1 MSVVG
6 VDFGTLN
13 TVIAVARNRGVDV
26 ITNEVSNR
34 ATPSLVGFGPKSRYL
49 GESAATQEISNL
61 KNTVGSLKRLAG
73 RSIDDPDV
81 QVEREYVSANLV
93 DVSGQVGAEVSYL
106 GKKETFTATQL
117 VSMYLNKIK
126 AIASA
131 ELKLPVSDIVMSVP
145 PWFTDRQ
152 RRSIVDATEIAG
164 LKLLRLINDTTAT
177 ALGYGITKLDLPTA
191 EEKPRRVCFVDIGHS
206 TYSCSIVEFKKGEL
220 AVKST
225 ACDRHF
231 GGRDFDKAI
240 VDHFAKEFKEK
251 YKIDIYSNSKA
262 MVRVKAAAEKMKKIL
277 SANAQAPISIE
288 SLMNDV
294 DVSGMMKRDDLEELL
309 KPLLERATAP
319 LEQALSEAKLKVED
333 IDAIEMI
340 GGCTRVPSLKDRIS
354 KFFGKGLS
362 FTLNQDEAV
371 ARGCAFG
378 CAILSPVFRVRDFS
392 IHDIVNYPI
401 EFNWEQSPD
410 IPDEDTSLT
419 VFNKGNVMPSTKI
432 LTFYRKQP
440 FDLEARYVKPE
451 MLPGKMSPWIGRFSV
466 KGVKADAKDD
476 FMICKLKAR
485 LNLHGILNVES
496 GYYIEDVEVEEPI
509 PEEKDGE
516 KKEGEK
522 KDGDVRCDLSPHM
535 SSSIPKGA
543 TSHDVDAE
551 DLVASAPQARLKTMF
566 HNIRSGTKRKTP
578 SNSELTPESDQA
590 METEP
595 PSTEAK
601 PKTRK
606 VKKQVRKGDLPV
618 VQGTTS
624 LDQAIKDAA
633 ADRESQMFME
643 DKLVMDTEDKKNEL
657 ESYIYE
663 LRGKVDDQYSEF
675 ASEEEKEKLK
685 AKLEQAEDWLYDEG
699 DDATK
704 GVYVAKMD
712 EIRFVAGPIV
722 ARYLDKL
729 EEERQAVLKAQEE
742 KAAKIKAESDA
753 KKKADEEAKKAAE
766 SKKENEAPV
775 TNGEDVEMKDTETIT
790 SDSVEEPVE
799 KK

>member
-6 VDFGTLN
+6 VDLGTLN

-49 GESAATQEISNL
+49 GEPAKTQEISNL

-73 RSIDDPDV
+73 RSLDDPDI
-81 QVEREYVSANLV
+81 QIEKDFVSCNLI
-93 DVSGQVGAEVSYL
+93 DCNGQVGAEVSYL

-117 VSMYLNKIK
+117 VSMFLNKIK
-126 AIASA
+126 ATASA

-152 RRSIVDATEIAG
+152 RRSLVDAAEIAG

-225 ACDRHF
+225 TYDRHF
-231 GGRDFDKAI
+231 GGRNFDKAL

-251 YKIDIYSNSKA
+251 YKIDIHTNPKA
-262 MVRVKAAAEKMKKIL
+262 VVRVAAAAEKMKKIL
-277 SANAQAPISIE
+277 SANAQAPLSIE

-294 DVSGMMKRDDLEELL
+294 DVSAMMKREELEELI
-309 KPLLERATAP
+309 KPLLDRVTAP
-319 LEQALSEAKLKVED
+319 LEQALAEAKLKVED
-333 IDAIEMI
+333 IDAIEMV

-354 KFFGKGLS
+354 KFFGKTLS

-371 ARGCAFG
+371 ARGCAFS

-440 FDLEARYVKPE
+440 FDLEARYAKAD

-496 GYYIEDVEVEEPI
+496 GYCVEDIEVEEPI
-509 PEEKDGE
+509 PEDKESD
-516 KKEGEK
+516 KKEGDK
-522 KDGDVRCDLSPHM
+522 KEGDVRCNLPPHLSPN
-535 SSSIPKGA
+535 
-543 TSHDVDAE
+543 TEAE
-551 DLVASAPQARLKTMF
+551 DILASAPRSKLRTMF
-566 HNIRSGTKRKTP
+566 HNVRAGMKRKSSTSP
-578 SNSELTPESDQA
+578 NSELIPQRDQA
-590 METEP
+590 METDL
-595 PSTEAK
+595 PSTEPK
-601 PKTRK
+601 LKTRK
-606 VKKQVRKGDLPV
+606 VKKQVRKGDLPI
-618 VQGTTS
+618 VQGTSS
-624 LDQAIKDAA
+624 LDQSIKDAA
-633 ADRESQMFME
+633 AEREGAMFME

-663 LRGKVDDQYSEF
+663 LRGKVDEQYAEF

-685 AKLEQAEDWLYDEG
+685 SKLEQAEDWLYDEG

-704 GVYVAKMD
+704 AVYISKMD

-729 EEERQAVLKAQEE
+729 EEERQVVLKAQEE

-753 KKKADEEAKKAAE
+753 KKKADEEAKKTAE
-766 SKKENEAPV
+766 PKKEADIPA
-775 TNGEDVEMKDTETIT
+775 TNGEDVDMKDAE
-790 SDSVEEPVE
+790 SGKVDGEES
-799 KK
+799 K